1 MKLPAGSASRVTH
14 VSKTALRA
22 ATWDTPTT
30 VPRSSKTS
38 TPSSSSW
45 NRMTTVL
52 TMFAPA
58 AAGYGAKMPRPASAG
73 KRTTTRFHARKTPMA
88 LPMAAQYAVPRRQSG
103 AGLPGG
109 RLKYETLAR
118 WLWFSQWPA
127 AKRGSDVGA
136 YLAVRISAD
145 TGTDPKHAQPP
156 TRHGSGI
163 GAPSAV
169 VFACSARAARQ
180 RSASPCFGAPSR
192 SVARASSRSAA
203 PKKRWSGDVMSRKKR
218 RRPPKDAMS

>member
-58 AAGYGAKMPRPASAG
+58 AAGYGAKMPRPANTG
-73 KRTTTRFHARKTPMA
+73 NRTTTRFQARKTPMA
-88 LPMAAQYAVPRRQSG
+88 LPMAAQ
-103 AGLPGG
+103 
-109 RLKYETLAR
+109 
-118 WLWFSQWPA
+118 
-127 AKRGSDVGA
+127 
-136 YLAVRISAD
+136 
-145 TGTDPKHAQPP
+145 
-156 TRHGSGI
+156 
-163 GAPSAV
+163 
-169 VFACSARAARQ
+169 
-180 RSASPCFGAPSR
+180 
-192 SVARASSRSAA
+192 
-203 PKKRWSGDVMSRKKR
+203 
-218 RRPPKDAMS
+218 